1 MSDRAP
7 LYPVSRRHLEAISD
21 EIGIIQHALGALPD
35 LTHGYCTDD
44 VARALLVDLLHAAEI
59 GWAEVALS
67 AWRAIRFLESAFAD
81 DSGRVRNFRGTAGD
95 WLIGPSSEDAHAR
108 AMMALGKA
116 AGVVA
121 DDRFRS
127 LAISLFQRGLP
138 GTTQLRYL
146 RPQAAALIGCDAAV
160 HSGLGGE
167 TVATYRRLAATLWH
181 GGESGTTPGPWPW
194 PETVL
199 TYENGLIPRA
209 LIIGGHRL
217 GYPHMVRRGL
227 DLLDWLV
234 NVETSTTGHLSVVGN
249 AGWWA
254 RDGVRARYDQQ
265 PIEATALLLA
275 AEAALEVTGDEDHRL
290 TMERC
295 YGWFLGRNDGDVVIA
310 LPEQGAC
317 HDGLTPSGVNRNQGA
332 ESSLMWLIALERIR
346 QLRRTSDAR
355 TCDAVP
361 VHVPL

>member
-7 LYPVSRRHLEAISD
+7 LYPVSRRHLDAISD

-35 LTHGYCTDD
+35 LAHGYCTDD

-59 GWAEVALS
+59 GWAEVAPS
-67 AWRAIRFLESAFAD
+67 AWRSIRFLESAFAD
-81 DSGRVRNFRGTAGD
+81 DSERVRNFRGMTGD

-108 AMMALGKA
+108 AMMALGNA
-116 AGVVA
+116 AGVGA

-127 LAISLFQRGLP
+127 LAIALFQRGLP
-138 GTTQLRYL
+138 GIAQLTYL
-146 RPQAAALIGCDAAV
+146 RPQAAALISCDAAV
-160 HSGLGGE
+160 QSGVGGE
-167 TVATYRRLAATLWH
+167 TEATYRRLAATLWH
-181 GGESGTTPGPWPW
+181 GVESGTTPGPWPW

-209 LIIGGHRL
+209 LIVGGRRL
-217 GYPHMVRRGL
+217 GYPYMVRRGL

-234 NVETSTTGHLSVVGN
+234 DVETSTTGHVSVVGN

-275 AEAALEVTGDEDHRL
+275 AEAALGVTGDEDHRS

-295 YGWFLGRNDGDVVIA
+295 YGWFLGRNDGDAVIA
-310 LPEQGAC
+310 LPERGAC

-346 QLRRTSDAR
+346 QVRRTNAAR